1 MKKILCSLLAAILVL
16 CMPGCAKQKKSAEN
30 NNVFT
35 DAFFSDVVEIR
46 DTRFGV
52 VSAEQ
57 MEPVVQYL
65 KGLTLTASDTYL
77 TTVDEDGEILY
88 GGDAITFLKSNG
100 EQVIFLRNHAKFSI
114 FNVCSY
120 VVSDG
125 ENINIGL
132 KNAYSQAINKSAG

>member
-1 MKKILCSLLAAILVL
+1 MKKILCLLLAAILVL
-16 CMPGCAKQKKSAEN
+16 FMPGCAKQKISTEN

-46 DTRFGV
+46 DTCFGV

-77 TTVDEDGEILY
+77 MTVDENGEELI

-100 EQVIFLRNHAKFSI
+100 EEVEYLRNHAKFSI
-114 FNVCSY
+114 LDVCSY
-120 VVSDG
+120 VVAEG
-125 ENINIGL
+125 ENIYIGL
-132 KNAYSQAINKSAG
+132 ENAYNQALNKSAD

>member
-1 MKKILCSLLAAILVL
+1 MRKILCSLLAIILVL
-16 CMPGCAKQKKSAEN
+16 SVLGCTKQKNSSEN
-30 NNVFT
+30 NTVFT

-77 TTVDEDGEILY
+77 TTVDENGEQLF
-88 GGDAITFLKSNG
+88 GCDAITFLKSNG
-100 EQVIFLRNHAKFSI
+100 DEVIYLRNHAKFSI
-114 FNVCSY
+114 LDVCSY
-120 VVSDG
+120 VVTEG
-125 ENINIGL
+125 ENLNIGL
-132 KNAYSQAINKSAG
+132 KNAYNQGLTKNAD

>member
-1 MKKILCSLLAAILVL
+1 MRKILCLFFAIILVSCVL
-16 CMPGCAKQKKSAEN
+16 GCTKQKNSDEN

-35 DAFFSDVVEIR
+35 DAFFSEVIEIR
-46 DTRFGV
+46 DSRFGV

-57 MEPVVQYL
+57 IAPVAQYL
-65 KGLTLTASDTYL
+65 KGLELTASDTYL
-77 TTVDEDGEILY
+77 TTVNENGEILD
-88 GGDAITFLKSNG
+88 GCDVITFLKRNG
-100 EQVIFLRNHAKFSI
+100 EKVIYLRNHAKFSI

>member
-1 MKKILCSLLAAILVL
+1 MRKILCLLLAAILAL

-35 DAFFSDVVEIR
+35 NAFFSDVVEIR

-77 TTVDEDGEILY
+77 TTVDENGEQLD
-88 GGDAITFLKSNG
+88 GGDLITFLKSNG
-100 EQVIFLRNHAKFSI
+100 EEVVYLRNHAKFSI
-114 FNVCSY
+114 LDVCSY
-120 VVSDG
+120 VVSEG
-125 ENINIGL
+125 ENLNIGL
-132 KNAYSQAINKSAG
+132 GNAFP